1 MENTKGILYLIPSV
15 IAENTEKQVITPQ
28 VKEVCLNTKVYL
40 VENIR
45 TARRFISSL
54 ELGLTISDLE
64 FFLLD
69 KKTPE
74 AELPGL
80 LKPLLNGEDVGVIS
94 EAGCPG
100 VADPGSAAV
109 AWAHKKGIRVVP
121 LTGPSS
127 ILLALMASGFSGQSF
142 AFHGYLPLKVPERI
156 KAVKELEREAQKG
169 QTQIFMETPYR
180 NNHMLADILQH
191 CNPGTLLCIAGG
203 VTGEHEL
210 IKTLTVAQWRKG
222 KPDIHKIPTLFLF
235 GKV

>member
-1 MENTKGILYLIPSV
+1 MENKKGILYLIPSV

-28 VKEVCLNTKVYL
+28 IREICQYTKIYL
-40 VENIR
+40 AENIR

-54 ELGLTISDLE
+54 ELGVTISDLE

-74 AELPGL
+74 TELPEL

-109 AWAHKKGIRVVP
+109 AFAHRKGIRVVP

-142 AFHGYLPLKVPERI
+142 TFHGYLPLKVQERI

-180 NNHMLADILQH
+180 NIHLLSDILEH
-191 CNPGTLLCIAGG
+191 CRPATLLCIAGG
-203 VTGEHEL
+203 VTGENEL
-210 IKTLTVAQWRKG
+210 IRTLTIAQWRKE
-222 KPDIHKIPTLFLF
+222 KPDLHKIPSLFLF